1 MNMPLYA
8 AKCNM
13 IAKKYQPKSYKIP
26 LLVFFKNR
34 ILNIRKF
41 LRNFDRNCQP
51 KGNITLQ
58 PKIKEW
64 GTVLLRAATILCV
77 LYILCWPIQLS
88 GSSMEPTYRNQDI
101 ICINRLSAI
110 FQSYQHGDIVIFDYF
125 DKDGKHTA
133 LKRIIGTSGDHIE
146 IGADGVKRNGILL
159 EEDYT
164 MTKTTGA
171 VDIIVPEDTVF
182 VLGDHREI
190 SFDSRHM
197 GVISQKDLKAKVL
210 FRLFPFT

>member
-1 MNMPLYA
+1 MQPSAVKYSKHQKLPTKIMQFYLACFFQTPYTKYTEIFDKFCPKLS
-8 AKCNM
+8 AKGE
-13 IAKKYQPKSYKIP
+13 
-26 LLVFFKNR
+26 L
-34 ILNIRKF
+34 
-41 LRNFDRNCQP
+41 
-51 KGNITLQ
+51 TLQ
-58 PKIKEW
+58 SKIKDW
-64 GTVLLRAATILCV
+64 GNVLLRASIILCT
-77 LYILCWPIQLS
+77 LYLLCWPIQLT
-88 GSSMEPTYRNQDI
+88 GSSMEPTYHNNDI

-110 FQSYQHGDIVIFDYF
+110 FQSYTHDDVVIFDYF
-125 DKDGKHTA
+125 DKDGKHTV
-133 LKRIIGTSGDHIE
+133 LKRIIGTAGDHIE

-159 EEDYT
+159 QENYT
-164 MTKTTGA
+164 STKTTGA